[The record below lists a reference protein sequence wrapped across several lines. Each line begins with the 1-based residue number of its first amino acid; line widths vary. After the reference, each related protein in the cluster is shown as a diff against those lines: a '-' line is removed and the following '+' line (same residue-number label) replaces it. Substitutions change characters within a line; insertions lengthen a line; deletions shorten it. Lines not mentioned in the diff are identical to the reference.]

1 MDKEVSVDVFAD
13 TLEVQLV
20 DKVVSLIPVLLTIFV
35 AKMQNVEMREVDQL
49 ANVYLVIR
57 EIHTKDVFVEIVFL
71 IQSAQI
77 IRPAKTINV

>member
-1 MDKEVSVDVFAD
+1 M
-13 TLEVQLV
+13 
-20 DKVVSLIPVLLTIFV
+20 P
-35 AKMQNVEMREVDQL
+35 NVEMREVDQL

-57 EIHTKDVFVEIVFL
+57 EIHTKDVFEEIVFL

>member
-1 MDKEVSVDVFAD
+1 M
-13 TLEVQLV
+13 
-20 DKVVSLIPVLLTIFV
+20 LIPVLLTIFV
-35 AKMQNVEMREVDQL
+35 AKMPNVEMRVVDLL

-77 IRPAKTINV
+77 ISKYLN